1 MLSPVACSFRSSAL
15 RASFTSSRAF
25 RSTRPAKTVT
35 EKVSEV
41 ADKVQVNK
49 EVGKRLASAIEKG
62 EKVTQSTKETL
73 GTAASKSKD
82 KADQAIHEA
91 EQVYDDVGDQA
102 KHTSKAASQKLNQA
116 RGTAA
121 KAKEEKED
129 IQREMTK

>member
-41 ADKVQVNK
+41 ADKVNK

>member
-41 ADKVQVNK
+41 ADKVNK

-102 KHTSKAASQKLNQA
+102 KHTSKAASQKLNQ
-116 RGTAA
+116 TAA